1 MRHQDTGR
9 SLVNRA
15 LDRQLGDDQTPSPM
29 YLSEGRINFVMNQK
43 DSFLVGAAN
52 GNIDMEVGSGTLWS
66 VTDDSIGECQVS
78 FRRFCS

>member
-1 MRHQDTGR
+1 
-9 SLVNRA
+9 
-15 LDRQLGDDQTPSPM
+15 M

-66 VTDDSIGECQVS
+66 VTDDSIFKNLRPTVNFQ
-78 FRRFCS
+78 RFSTPYPEVA